1 MHIDFSSAEENYLK
15 AIYKLSENEA
25 IVSTN
30 AISEELR
37 TSPASVTD
45 MLKKLDAKGAI
56 HYIKYKGTNLTNT
69 GKKSALWIIRKH
81 RLWEVFLV
89 QKLHFKWDEV
99 HEVAEQLEHIRSKRM
114 VERLDAFL
122 GHPKVDPHGDP
133 IPDAEG
139 NFHQRPTLCLN
150 QADLGITLTVLAVKN
165 STQAFLKYLDKIG
178 VAIGTTIRI
187 VERIEFDESLE
198 LQLKNGQ
205 TFLVSHQV
213 SENILVVESE

>member
-1 MHIDFSSAEENYLK
+1 MTIDFSSAEENYLK

-30 AISEELR
+30 AIAEELA

-45 MLKKLDAKGAI
+45 MLKKLDAKGAV
-56 HYIKYKGTNLTNT
+56 HYIKYKGTNLTDT

-89 QKLHFKWDEV
+89 QKLNFKWDEV

-122 GHPKVDPHGDP
+122 NYPKVDPHGDP

-139 NFHQRPTLCLN
+139 NFHTRPTLCLSES
-150 QADLGITLTVLAVKN
+150 VLNVPLQVVAVKD
-165 STQAFLKYLDKIG
+165 SSQAFLKYLDKIG
-178 VAIGTTIRI
+178 VAIGTTIQI
-187 VERIEFDESLE
+187 IERIEFDESLE
-198 LQLKNGQ
+198 LQLLDDR

-213 SENILVVESE
+213 SENILVVEEE